1 MRRMVQCPHTVPVLA
16 YAAVLAVVSVGCSE
30 SPVKPDLSERAA
42 STPRLSPQSG
52 GLSCTEPDARLSSGA
67 PFRVCVDPTNWNRD
81 LVVFILGYDEPAR
94 PPGLPRDPPPTAAA
108 FLLSGLGCASGATGV
123 RAAGLLE
130 PAGRV

>member
-16 YAAVLAVVSVGCSE
+16 YAALLAVVLVGCSE

-67 PFRVCVDPTNWNRD
+67 PFRVCVDPTKWNRD
-81 LVVFILGYDEPAR
+81 LAVFIPGYDDPAR
-94 PPGLPRDPPPTAAA
+94 PPSLARDLSPPAPAA
-108 FLLSGLGCASGATGV
+108 LWRSLGYGCV
-123 RAAGLLE
+123 
-130 PAGRV
+130 PAGTRGL